1 MIISASRRTDI
12 PTLYSD
18 WFFNRIQDGFVNVR
32 NPINYYQVS
41 RISLSSEVVDG
52 IVFWTKNP
60 EPMLKRLKELS
71 NYTYYFQFT
80 LNPYGLD
87 IEPNVPNKSTSVIP
101 TFQKLS
107 DMIGSQKVIWRYDP
121 IVLSKKYTIDYHKEY
136 FEKLAKKLAP
146 YSRKCTFS
154 FLDSYKSTLRN
165 TKDLELLPITDD
177 SMCEIAQM
185 LQEIASAYNLKLETC
200 AEKIDLDY
208 LGISHAHCIDQHIF
222 ESLTGNRLILEK
234 DKNQRPECGCM
245 ASIDIGMYNT
255 CSNGCKYCY
264 ANYNHAMAL
273 KNCSGHNPKSSL
285 LTGEITESDKVS
297 IRNVASCRDCTFRLF
312 EENN

>member
-18 WFFNRIQDGFVNVR
+18 WFYKRIQDGFVNVR
-32 NPINYYQVS
+32 NPINFYQVS
-41 RISLSSEVVDG
+41 RISLSPDVVDG

-60 EPMLKRLKELS
+60 APMLDRLKELS
-71 NYTYYFQFT
+71 EYTYYFQFT

-87 IEPNVPNKSTSVIP
+87 VEPHVPNKSNSIIP

-107 DMIGSQKVIWRYDP
+107 DMIGPQKVIWRYDP
-121 IVLSKKYTIDYHKEY
+121 IILSSKYTIDYHKEY

-154 FLDSYKSTLRN
+154 FLDSYKSTVRN
-165 TKDLELLPITDD
+165 TKDLELLPITDE
-177 SMCEIAQM
+177 SMREIAQT
-185 LQEIASAYNLKLETC
+185 LQQIASAYGLRLETC

-208 LGISHAHCIDQHIF
+208 LGIGHAHCIDQHIF
-222 ESLTGNRLILEK
+222 ESLTGFQLKMEK

-255 CSNGCKYCY
+255 CINGCKYCY
-264 ANYNHAMAL
+264 ANFNHAMAL
-273 KNCSGHNPKSSL
+273 KNQSGHYPDSTL
-285 LTGEITESDKVS
+285 ITGKIGESDKIS
-297 IRNVASCRDCTFRLF
+297 IRNVASCKDCDFRLF
-312 EENN
+312 ND